1 MNRLNGIYCLDQLFL
16 CLPFSSWLSN
26 FCSPDCFFQAK
37 IGRHLIG
44 DREWEVYRV
53 LIDEGDG
60 LSVPRNKIEEQVW
73 KMLMG
78 WE

>member
-1 MNRLNGIYCLDQLFL
+1 M
-16 CLPFSSWLSN
+16 
-26 FCSPDCFFQAK
+26 
-37 IGRHLIG
+37 IG

-53 LIDEGDG
+53 LVDEGDG
-60 LSVPRNKIEEQVW
+60 LSVSRNMIEEAVR

>member
-1 MNRLNGIYCLDQLFL
+1 M
-16 CLPFSSWLSN
+16 
-26 FCSPDCFFQAK
+26 
-37 IGRHLIG
+37 IG

-53 LIDEGDG
+53 LLDEGDG
-60 LSVPRNKIEEQVW
+60 FSVPRNKIEGDW